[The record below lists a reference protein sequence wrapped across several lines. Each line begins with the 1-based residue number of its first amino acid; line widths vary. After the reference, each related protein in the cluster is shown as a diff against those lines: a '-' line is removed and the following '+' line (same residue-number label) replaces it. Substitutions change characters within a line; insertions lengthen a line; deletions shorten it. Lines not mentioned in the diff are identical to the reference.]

1 MQYRKDENG
10 FVVVLEKGEKV
21 VESLNAFFKKEG
33 IRGGLVSGIGA
44 LDQAELMS
52 YDVEAKRYVSKIFQ
66 GEFELCALAGNVT
79 EKGLHAHVTLAGVM
93 GKNETCFGGH
103 LKEGRVLVTG
113 EFFVIPF
120 ASIRKEYRPAMGLDV
135 MDLNG

>member
-10 FVVVLEKGEKV
+10 YVVVLEKGEWV
-21 VESLNAFFKKEG
+21 VETLNAFFKEHG
-33 IRGGLVSGIGA
+33 IQGGVVSGIGA

-52 YDVEAKRYVSKIFQ
+52 YDFTEKKYVSKTFQ
-66 GEFELCALAGNVT
+66 GEFELCSLSGNVS

-93 GKNETCFGGH
+93 GKNELCFGGH
-103 LKEGRVLVTG
+103 LKEGRVCVTG

-120 ASIRKEYRPAMGLDV
+120 GRIAKKFSEKIGLDL
-135 MDLNG
+135 MELKG